1 MAINWNTL
9 YAPQTIDELA
19 LYPALKDELNLYYD
33 DGDYGHLIFAGGWGT
48 GKTTASNILGK
59 KHPNDFVEYD
69 CAGNTTKKEL
79 RKIIAG
85 TLTVTMFGG
94 NRIVLLDEFHNIKT
108 NEQTIFNVPMEK
120 NVETT
125 TYILCVNDLDKVN
138 PAIQSRCTILNF
150 DVGKLHPKTNKLSMH
165 RWVNMTKTEWIDEL
179 KRAANIVADK
189 DGVIISTETYAKV
202 ISNDA
207 YLTDVRSFIRAVNRQ
222 FKIDERNN

>member
-1 MAINWNTL
+1 MAINWNSRYT
-9 YAPQTIDELA
+9 PQTIEELA

-48 GKTTASNILGK
+48 GKTTASHILGK

-69 CAGNTTKKEL
+69 CAGNNTKTEL
-79 RKIIAG
+79 RKIITG
-85 TLTVTMFGG
+85 TFAVSMFGV
-94 NRIVLLDEFHNIKT
+94 NRIVLLDEFHNIKNT
-108 NEQTIFNVPMEK
+108 DQTIFNVPMER

-150 DVGKLHPKTNKLSMH
+150 DVGILHPKTNKMLMH
-165 RWVNMTKTEWIDEL
+165 KWVNMTKIEWINEL
-179 KRAANIVADK
+179 KRVANIVADK
-189 DGVIISTETYAKV
+189 DGSIISNKTFDEVII
-202 ISNDA
+202 NDA

-222 FKIDERNN
+222 FKMDESHN

>member
-9 YAPQTIDELA
+9 HAPKTIDELA
-19 LYPALKDELNLYYD
+19 LYPALKDELNLYYE

-48 GKTTASNILGK
+48 GKTTASHILGK

-69 CAGNTTKKEL
+69 CAGNNTKTEL
-79 RKIIAG
+79 RKIITG
-85 TLTVTMFGG
+85 TFTVTMFGAK
-94 NRIVLLDEFHNIKT
+94 RIVLLDEFHNIGNK
-108 NEQTIFNVPMEK
+108 EQTIFNVPMEK
-120 NVETT
+120 NVENT

-150 DVGKLHPKTNKLSMH
+150 DVGILNPKTNKIAMH
-165 RWVNMTKTEWIDEL
+165 KWVNMTKTQWKNEL
-179 KRAANIVADK
+179 IRTANIVADK
-189 DGVIISTETYAKV
+189 DSVIISDETYDKV

-222 FKIDERNN
+222 FKIDERHN